1 MKTVTWE
8 PGTDAEL
15 DKLFDDLREQQY
27 QDRTHR
33 LWKNYGGEYWRDAG
47 IIANTICFDDNDI
60 PEMCSTI
67 SSRECWPQGVYRLLN
82 RLWRH
87 SNKVKY
93 PRTMSKSFAES
104 AINQIDWLKQNTN
117 YKLVFMSR
125 QTQNWQKFALENF
138 YNYGLDLKTD
148 NYKYLTC
155 PNECDDTCW
164 QSIVY
169 NGDESFLTHWNRRE
183 RHN

>member
-8 PGTDAEL
+8 PGTDKEL
-15 DKLFDDLREQQY
+15 DELFHSLREQQY

-33 LWKNYGGEYWRDAG
+33 LWKNYGSEYWADAG
-47 IIANTICFDDNDI
+47 IIANTICFDNNDV

-67 SSRECWPQGVYRLLN
+67 ASRTCWPAGVYRILN

-104 AINQIDWLKQNTN
+104 AINQIDWLKHNTD

-125 QTQNWQKFALENF
+125 QTNNWRKFTQEQFLIHGLE
-138 YNYGLDLKTD
+138 LKMD

-164 QSIVY
+164 QHILY
-169 NGDESFLTHWNRRE
+169 YGYEQLLLDWKKQC
-183 RHN
+183 